1 MIYPGS
7 PDCTS
12 SLCCCLLWI
21 TVYSSYF
28 LSTPLVDA
36 CYFSW
41 GLYTNTVPFLRFNQ
55 DPPCFWITNGLMHSQ
70 LIWFEIVVYFF
81 FSFYMFLLNALQ
93 VIGTRIYI
101 WGVTNYEE
109 NPYKIWKSWAAV
121 TWGPD
126 SSCCRWICM
135 CLFVISG

>member
-28 LSTPLVDA
+28 LSTTLVDA

-81 FSFYMFLLNALQ
+81 FFFLHVFTECVTGHWNKNLYLGGHQLWRKPLQNLEILGCCYLRTWQLLLQ
-93 VIGTRIYI
+93 VDLY
-101 WGVTNYEE
+101 VL
-109 NPYKIWKSWAAV
+109 
-121 TWGPD
+121 
-126 SSCCRWICM
+126 ICD
-135 CLFVISG
+135 